1 MALIYKP
8 LRQFMRPCDTVIDP
22 KNKEE
27 NVFSLTV
34 DGQICTAYRFVV
46 YDLRGNIN
54 DSLTTGLVELD
65 TPLYDGD
72 TLEHEVSPNSF
83 TAGETYRWQVCL
95 LASKMAVES
104 VDATEKTYKVAN
116 HNLVT
121 GDSIFVFSSGSLPA
135 ELTAWKLYYIR
146 RIDKDNIA
154 LFEYIDGAKNDAG
167 RVEVTAPADGATLSI
182 YNGVQSEHI
191 VFDVYD
197 SPTLSLTSEEITGH
211 EYTWKPE
218 YSHPQGVMVNHWEA
232 FIADPNS
239 AESDIVSS
247 GDVYSSKIEWKYDGL
262 MSGTTYWVWFK
273 IVTNIG
279 QTYYSPRVPFRVVY
293 SDVSVGMVPSA
304 TNSEDESHILVRW
317 SSLIENIGKITG
329 DYSFIDYLDKPNNG
343 LYLHAGAELSYE
355 ELKVNA
361 EESSV
366 PMFMWTPRSS
376 DFNGVIMKAENSLT
390 TETLEIGYDSTL
402 QCFWFS
408 INGNEPRYN
417 AVHAI
422 YPNTSYAIGMAGEQ
436 LVVNVVGNVEV
447 NWNE

>member
-1 MALIYKP
+1 
-8 LRQFMRPCDTVIDP
+8 
-22 KNKEE
+22 
-27 NVFSLTV
+27 
-34 DGQICTAYRFVV
+34 
-46 YDLRGNIN
+46 
-54 DSLTTGLVELD
+54 
-65 TPLYDGD
+65 
-72 TLEHEVSPNSF
+72 
-83 TAGETYRWQVCL
+83 
-95 LASKMAVES
+95 
-104 VDATEKTYKVAN
+104 
-116 HNLVT
+116 
-121 GDSIFVFSSGSLPA
+121 
-135 ELTAWKLYYIR
+135 
-146 RIDKDNIA
+146 
-154 LFEYIDGAKNDAG
+154 
-167 RVEVTAPADGATLSI
+167 
-182 YNGVQSEHI
+182 
-191 VFDVYD
+191 
-197 SPTLSLTSEEITGH
+197 
-211 EYTWKPE
+211 
-218 YSHPQGVMVNHWEA
+218 
-232 FIADPNS
+232 
-239 AESDIVSS
+239 
-247 GDVYSSKIEWKYDGL
+247 

-376 DFNGVIMKAENSLT
+376 DFDGVIMKAENSLT

-408 INGNEPRYN
+408 INGNKPRYN